1 LGVAQHGDDVV
12 RPVLKAAGAELAH
25 LSAAR
30 IACWLGDLL
39 RGSGPD

>member
-25 LSAAR
+25 LSAA
-30 IACWLGDLL
+30 ADCVLAW
-39 RGSGPD
+39 